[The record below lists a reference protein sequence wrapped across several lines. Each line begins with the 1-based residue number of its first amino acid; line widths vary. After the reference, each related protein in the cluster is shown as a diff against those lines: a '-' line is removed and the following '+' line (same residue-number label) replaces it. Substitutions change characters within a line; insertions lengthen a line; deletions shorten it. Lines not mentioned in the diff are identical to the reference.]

1 MKTTTFPALALL
13 AGSLIL
19 LSGCQ
24 AGTGLEVSSQSMSEV
39 SGNEA
44 QASAPSS
51 QNEPRSVRENTT
63 QEENAFYN
71 DLLYR
76 EYSLGK
82 TVEAGTATITTADIL
97 SASDS
102 PSQIVIFRNN
112 GIWKILDYQEED
124 IKVDIPEDGNYCYM
138 VADENKALWDIT
150 ELVDMEVIGD
160 MEDWIIPL
168 E

>member
-24 AGTGLEVSSQSMSEV
+24 AGTGLEVSRQSLSEV

>member
-1 MKTTTFPALALL
+1 MKKATFPAFGLL
-13 AGSLIL
+13 VSSLVF

-24 AGTGLEVSSQSMSEV
+24 AAAVPEVSSQPVSEV
-39 SGNEA
+39 SA
-44 QASAPSS
+44 
-51 QNEPRSVRENTT
+51 RENTT
-63 QEENAFYN
+63 QSENAFYN

>member
-1 MKTTTFPALALL
+1 MKKATSPALGLL

-24 AGTGLEVSSQSMSEV
+24 AGTGLEVSSQSLSEV

-76 EYSLGK
+76 EYSLGER
-82 TVEAGTATITTADIL
+82 VEAGTATITKADIL
-97 SASDS
+97 SASELS
-102 PSQIVIFRNN
+102 SRLLKLPIAFIFTL
-112 GIWKILDYQEED
+112 KL
-124 IKVDIPEDGNYCYM
+124 
-138 VADENKALWDIT
+138 
-150 ELVDMEVIGD
+150 
-160 MEDWIIPL
+160 IIS
-168 E
+168 

>member
-1 MKTTTFPALALL
+1 MKRTVFPALGLL
-13 AGSLIL
+13 AGSLFFL
-19 LSGCQ
+19 YGCQ
-24 AGTGLEVSSQSMSEV
+24 AEAGPEAGSRSMSEV
-39 SGNEA
+39 FTQETR
-44 QASAPSS
+44 ASSSSS

-63 QEENAFYN
+63 QTENESYN

-82 TVEAGTATITTADIL
+82 RVEAGTATITKADIL
-97 SASDS
+97 SACDS

-112 GIWKILDYQEED
+112 EIWKTLDYQGED
-124 IKVDIPEDGNYCYM
+124 MKVDIPEDGNYCYM

-160 MEDWIIPL
+160 MEDWFIPL